1 MISRK
6 PTVYLFLAINKRND
20 VMKTAI
26 DFNVFAVSVLGSEKF
41 IKIAQRISIK
51 SVRNFWRYDSFISV
65 TE

>member
-1 MISRK
+1 MTSRK
-6 PTVYLFLAINKRND
+6 PTVFLFLAINKRND

-26 DFNVFAVSVLGSEKF
+26 DFNVFAVSVLGSDKF

-51 SVRNFWRYDSFISV
+51 SVRNFWGCDSFISV